1 MGFSNQHLLQPFTT
15 RQVYSL
21 LAVNKNK
28 PFELYLCEKPSQG
41 RDIAKALGISQRN
54 DGYLQ
59 GNGILVSW
67 CIGHLLEMVPPDA
80 YDDRYKRWSLQDLPI
95 LPQQWKLTAKKSTR
109 KQLTVIKK
117 LLKQAHSVVI
127 ATDADREGETIAR
140 EVLEHL
146 KFRGATRRL
155 WLSAL
160 DPISIQRALNSIRNS
175 QETLPLYHSGL
186 ARGRADWLIG
196 MNLTRAY
203 TILGSDRQ
211 VRSVGRVQTPTL
223 ALIVNRD
230 REISNFNA
238 VPYYEIEA
246 LFQTKSKVES
256 QTKSQTKG
264 QNHQE
269 KPTDNIQLLE
279 TKWLFPAAK
288 KNQDEAAK
296 HCLDKQ
302 LAQGVIERCQN
313 QYGIV
318 STASTQRKKLPPP
331 LLYNLSGLQQEA
343 SRRWTYGAQEV
354 LNIAQALYETHKLT
368 TYPRSDCEYLPLSQF
383 NDVSQVFQS
392 LCKNDPTICHL
403 LSQANQQQ
411 RSRVWNDKKITAHHA
426 IIPTQAAVT
435 GGINKLN
442 NKERNVYDLIR
453 RRYIAQFFP
462 DYEYDQSIILITIQ
476 SDQFKAS
483 GRIPRMQGWKQ
494 AIGTGLSS
502 NKKSAANEK
511 ELPAVEK
518 GEQLLCDRLDLKNK
532 LTQPPKHF
540 TEGTLIKAMETI
552 GSQVIDKVMKKILR
566 ETAGLGTQATRANII
581 QTLFQRKYI
590 MKDKKFI
597 KASTLGFALCD
608 AVPETIKDPLLTA
621 QWEQQLDDIANNKGQ
636 DISGFLQ
643 QQISLLKAI
652 ISRIKQ
658 PAAKTSRQQELTQY
672 KAGDPC
678 PDCGHPLEIRQAI
691 RGKKIGQNYI
701 GCSRFPECRFYSWS

>member
-1 MGFSNQHLLQPFTT
+1 M
-15 RQVYSL
+15 
-21 LAVNKNK
+21 AVNNNK

-41 RDIAKALGISQRN
+41 RDIAKALGVSQRN

-117 LLKQAHSVVI
+117 LLQQAHSVVI

-140 EVLEHL
+140 EVLDHF

-203 TILGSDRQ
+203 TILGNDRQ

-223 ALIVNRD
+223 ALIVTRD

-238 VPYYEIEA
+238 VPYYEIVA
-246 LFQTKSKVES
+246 FFKVES
-256 QTKSQTKG
+256 QTKSKTGSQS
-264 QNHQE
+264 NQE
-269 KPTDNIQLLE
+269 NPTGNTQLLE
-279 TKWLFPAAK
+279 TKWQFPAAK
-288 KNQDEAAK
+288 KSQDEAAK

-302 LAQGVIERCQN
+302 LAQAVINRCQN

-318 STASTQRKKLPPP
+318 STAGTQRKKQPPP
-331 LLYNLSGLQQEA
+331 LLYNLSALQQEA
-343 SRRWTYGAQEV
+343 SRRWGYGAQEV

-383 NDVSQVFQS
+383 NDVSQIFQA
-392 LCKNDPTICHL
+392 LCKNDPAICNL

-426 IIPTQAAVT
+426 IIPTQAAAS

-453 RRYIAQFFP
+453 RRYIAQFFA
-462 DYEYDQSIILITIQ
+462 DYEYDQSIILISIQ

-483 GRIPRMQGWKQ
+483 GRIPRVQGWKC
-494 AIGTGLSS
+494 AVGTGLSS
-502 NKKSAANEK
+502 NKKSAAKENEQ
-511 ELPAVEK
+511 ELPAVAK
-518 GEQLLCDRLDLKNK
+518 GEQLLCDHLDLQDK
-532 LTQPPKHF
+532 LSKPPKHF

-552 GSQVIDKVMKKILR
+552 GSQVTDKVMKKILR

-581 QTLFQRKYI
+581 QTLFQRKFI

-608 AVPETIKDPLLTA
+608 AVPDTIKDPLLTA

-652 ISRIKQ
+652 ISQIKQ
-658 PAAKTSRQQELTQY
+658 PALKTSRQQKLTQY
-672 KAGDPC
+672 KAGDSC

-691 RGKKIGQNYI
+691 RGTKIGQNYI
-701 GCSRFPECRFYSWS
+701 GCSHFPKCRFYSWS